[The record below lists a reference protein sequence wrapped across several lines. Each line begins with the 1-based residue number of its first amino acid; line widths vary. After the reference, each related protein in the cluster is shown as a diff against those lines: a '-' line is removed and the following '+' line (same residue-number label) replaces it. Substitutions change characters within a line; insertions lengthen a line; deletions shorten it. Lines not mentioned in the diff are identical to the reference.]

1 MEVYEDMLDWE
12 TGVLYPIC
20 VSVLQSASL
29 NKSLDSALKSQLI
42 AVLSNIGTIISHPT
56 ISTWIWK
63 RDHVFWWRKSLFKRG
78 IRPMSFDS
86 YDFRNWGKGRGES
99 NVYDYNDNWK
109 EILLIMVFVYDYNE
123 NWKEILL
130 IMVFVYFFLRQGKW
144 IKNIPELCEINDDA
158 GYIVHFYLRKMNKK
172 YVK

>member
-1 MEVYEDMLDWE
+1 MIF
-12 TGVLYPIC
+12 G
-20 VSVLQSASL
+20 
-29 NKSLDSALKSQLI
+29 
-42 AVLSNIGTIISHPT
+42 IGE
-56 ISTWIWK
+56 K
-63 RDHVFWWRKSLFKRG
+63 EG
-78 IRPMSFDS
+78 
-86 YDFRNWGKGRGES
+86 GES